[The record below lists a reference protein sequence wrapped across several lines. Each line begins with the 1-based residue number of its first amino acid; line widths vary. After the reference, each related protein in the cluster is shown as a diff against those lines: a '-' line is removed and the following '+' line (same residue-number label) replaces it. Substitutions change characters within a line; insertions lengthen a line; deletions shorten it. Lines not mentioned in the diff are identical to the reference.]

1 MSISSEIARIEAARD
16 DAFDAIAAKGV
27 TVPAGSTI
35 DDLPALIRAIP
46 TGGGGGSM
54 DELWTNSSPSSSFSA
69 KEININDHDVGAD
82 VYDFLL
88 IDYIFSTS
96 AQDHSTLLVAVSD
109 LAVTGREYSLRI
121 NAASYNRTGARNFR
135 FVYSGTTI
143 NYAKLYFAGASYNAS
158 SNNGYVIPY
167 KVYGIKL

>member
-16 DAFDAIAAKGV
+16 DAFDEIVAKGV
-27 TVPAGSTI
+27 TVPAGSTL

-54 DELWTNSSPSSSFSA
+54 DELWTNSSLSSSFSA
-69 KEININDHDVGAD
+69 KEITLSGSASS
-82 VYDFLL
+82 YDFLL

-96 AQDHSTLLVAVSD
+96 AQDHATLMVAVAD
-109 LAVTGREYSLRI
+109 LAVVGREYSLRI
-121 NAASYNRTGARNFR
+121 NAATYNRTGARNFR
-135 FVYSGTTI
+135 FVYSGSTI
-143 NYAKLYFAGASYNAS
+143 NYTKLYFAGASYNTS

-167 KVYGIKL
+167 KIYGIKL

>member
-1 MSISSEIARIEAARD
+1 MSIASEISRIEGARD
-16 DAFDAIAAKGV
+16 AAFAAITDMGGS
-27 TVPAGSTI
+27 VPTGSTI
-35 DDLPALIRAIP
+35 DDMASLIRTIP
-46 TGGGGGSM
+46 QGGGGGSM
-54 DELWTNSSPSSSFSA
+54 DTLWTNTSPSSSFSA

-143 NYAKLYFAGASYNAS
+143 NYAKLYFAGASYNTS

-167 KVYGIKL
+167 KIYGIKL

>member
-16 DAFDAIAAKGV
+16 DAFDEITAKGV

-46 TGGGGGSM
+46 TGGGGTM
-54 DELWTNSSPSSSFSA
+54 DTLWYNTSPTSSFSA
-69 KEININDHDVGAD
+69 KQVAIGYKDAD
-82 VYDFLL
+82 ADAYDFLL
-88 IDYIFSTS
+88 IDYVFSTS

-109 LAVTGREYSLRI
+109 LAVAGREYSLRI

-135 FVYSGTTI
+135 FDYSGSTI
-143 NYAKLYFAGASYNAS
+143 DYGHLYFAGASYNAS